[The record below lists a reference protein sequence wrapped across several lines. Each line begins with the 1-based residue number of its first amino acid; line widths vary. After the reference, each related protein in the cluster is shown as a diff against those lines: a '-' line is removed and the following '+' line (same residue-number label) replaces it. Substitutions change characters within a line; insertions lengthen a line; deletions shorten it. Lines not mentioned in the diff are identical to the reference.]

1 LFQARSLLIRS
12 LGHKCLKPATG
23 KSVWIYNLEQLSGKE
38 GTDFGWIDCAKGVAA
53 EFEAEGIQ
61 VQGTDLE
68 AESEIPL
75 GGALA
80 AAIGSAVPSLGF
92 RIVWPTL
99 PFIDRVA
106 IAFVLCVVIGML
118 IFRLVV
124 GRDD

>member
-1 LFQARSLLIRS
+1 MIRS
-12 LGHKCLKPATG
+12 LGHKCLKPGTG
-23 KSVWIYNLEQLSGKE
+23 KSAWIYDLEQLSGTE
-38 GTDFGWIDCAKGVAA
+38 GTDFGWIDGANGVAA
-53 EFEAEGIQ
+53 EFETEGIQ

-80 AAIGSAVPSLGF
+80 AAIGSAVLSLGF
-92 RIVWPTL
+92 RTLWPAL
-99 PFIDRVA
+99 PFINRVG